1 MYSSQRL
8 EMRRIRRLWFRMLL
22 FSTLTFVFL
31 LLWNGI
37 NGNFSKIKVLDSVF
51 AKDVWSTADDW
62 REYNGRGVRPKFN
75 HVSKNDAI
83 SSSRIKD
90 KTKISVVNFLETY
103 STDDG
108 YEDRDIEKE
117 QQNARTDKSRTRFIT
132 STKPTSNR
140 DTTQNNLLVS
150 KEVVKP
156 AKISNGSIKLA
167 MSTRNSQLS
176 KQGLDMSSHP
186 SKESIYGE
194 QGCPDNPWREDLYDL
209 FRTWVQISK
218 QNNIEYVLAC
228 GSLLGAMRNGDVIPY
243 DSDIDILIDINYFS
257 IIKRLSVKRNF
268 KSTDKKIHLV
278 VQPEFTL
285 HIPVEMR
292 KRFDCQGKVCCFF
305 LKVHLILLH
314 KVEKRIVY
322 VSVYLLLIFV
332 LHLRTDEFPVII
344 QTHELEIR

>member
-8 EMRRIRRLWFRMLL
+8 EMCRVRRFWFRMLL

-62 REYNGRGVRPKFN
+62 REYNGRDVRSKFN

-117 QQNARTDKSRTRFIT
+117 QQNARTDKSRKRFIT
-132 STKPTSNR
+132 STKSTSNR

-186 SKESIYGE
+186 SKESVYGE

-218 QNNIEYVLAC
+218 QNIT
-228 GSLLGAMRNGDVIPY
+228 
-243 DSDIDILIDINYFS
+243 
-257 IIKRLSVKRNF
+257 LSMSWR
-268 KSTDKKIHLV
+268 V
-278 VQPEFTL
+278 VAF
-285 HIPVEMR
+285 
-292 KRFDCQGKVCCFF
+292 
-305 LKVHLILLH
+305 
-314 KVEKRIVY
+314 
-322 VSVYLLLIFV
+322 
-332 LHLRTDEFPVII
+332 
-344 QTHELEIR
+344 